1 MARPQKET
9 VDYFPHY
16 AYQGKTMLILQ
27 NEFGNDG
34 YAFWYR
40 LLELLCKSENQVY
53 DYNNPAAWRLLLAE
67 THVKEDTAIGIL
79 RVLSDVDAIDREL
92 NKQKLIWV
100 QNLVDN
106 LDLVYNR
113 RSTGKPQKPNLT
125 NYTEVNIKPLNTNN
139 NLINVDNNNINVN
152 KSTQTIQNNTKQYN
166 TILLQVFDHWN
177 SQNIIIHKCL
187 NGNESTIKTALKNHT
202 LEEINLAI
210 STYSEIIKDEKYF
223 FKFKWTLKEFLK
235 RGLEKF
241 INPEVAKQNY
251 LKDKNSGG
259 NGHGINQGNNPQVMA
274 KFGPQ
279 QPKHDLST
287 WEN

>member
-9 VDYFPHY
+9 IDYFPHY

-67 THVKEDTAIGIL
+67 THVKEDIATNIL
-79 RVLSDVDAIDREL
+79 KVLADVEAIDPEL
-92 NKQKLIWV
+92 YQAKLIWV

-113 RSTGKPQKPNLT
+113 RSTGKPQKP
-125 NYTEVNIKPLNTNN
+125 VNANKNTV
-139 NLINVDNNNINVN
+139 IDDNNAVNVN
-152 KSTQTIQNNTKQYN
+152 KSTQTILNNTKQDN

-177 SQNIIIHKCL
+177 NQNIIIHKNL

-202 LEEINLAI
+202 PEEINLSI
-210 STYSEIIKDEKYF
+210 STYSEIIKGEQYF
-223 FKFKWTLKEFLK
+223 FKFRWTLKEFLK

-251 LKDKNSGG
+251 LKDHRDNGGQNSGANRG
-259 NGHGINQGNNPQVMA
+259 KLTRVKGYSDEQYLDSIR
-274 KFGPQ
+274 
-279 QPKHDLST
+279 
-287 WEN
+287 